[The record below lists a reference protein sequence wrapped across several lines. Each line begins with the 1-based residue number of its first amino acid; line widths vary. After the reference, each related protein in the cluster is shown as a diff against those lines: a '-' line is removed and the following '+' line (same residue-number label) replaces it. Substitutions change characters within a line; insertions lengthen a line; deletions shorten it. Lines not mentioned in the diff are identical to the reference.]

1 MATYRNQRAITAES
15 EPYDGTCGESRVA
28 CQNRFAP
35 AFCNRADGRVELA
48 RLPNGNPAPMHL
60 ITALPQAWAARC
72 DAKGH
77 VLALIDSIE
86 AGFVKNGRFYSRE
99 EAAREN
105 ARS

>member
-1 MATYRNQRAITAES
+1 MARHRNQQAVTAES
-15 EPYDGTCGESRVA
+15 RRYSGTCGESELA
-28 CQNRFAP
+28 CQNQFAP

-60 ITALPQAWAARC
+60 ISALPQDWAARC
-72 DAKGH
+72 DDKGH
-77 VLALIDSIE
+77 VLTLIDSIE

-105 ARS
+105 EQA